1 MKKQIEL
8 SLSEL
13 VTLAI
18 ERLVELN
25 KLDVAETDVE
35 WNLSL
40 WTPQRGY
47 VVISQED

>member
-18 ERLVELN
+18 ERLIELK
-25 KLDVAETDVE
+25 KLDVAETEVE
-35 WNLSL
+35 WNLSQ
-40 WTPQRGY
+40 WTPQKGY
-47 VVISQED
+47 VIISQED